1 MGVVVGLCV
10 GLVVVVG
17 RSMVEVVVTVVV
29 RVVPLGIVLI
39 HLRMSRLVD
48 TTVVVG
54 HCRVGSEEF
63 LETAGVFVSGQDSVM
78 SST

>member
-10 GLVVVVG
+10 RLVVVVG

-29 RVVPLGIVLI
+29 RVVPLGIVL
-39 HLRMSRLVD
+39 VD

-54 HCRVGSEEF
+54 HRGVGSVEF
-63 LETAGVFVSGQDSVM
+63 LETAGVFISGQDSVL